1 MKTFLLWNMKLNYY
15 LNNDINWYYC
25 LNFYIMV
32 KTKRLCW
39 TLGRVLGRALSRQVY
54 VDEDVENVDNVVDE
68 PHEEPQDPITED
80 VGGDS

>member
-1 MKTFLLWNMKLNYY
+1 MDAQRNSQQRMYLVMDFSSCTSPILNTPS
-15 LNNDINWYYC
+15 
-25 LNFYIMV
+25 
-32 KTKRLCW
+32 KKS
-39 TLGRVLGRALSRQVY
+39 RVLGRALSRQVY